1 MKAKQIK
8 TKDNLFY
15 ITFYNLFRTS
25 FLYLYKKITVIGRKD
40 LPKGEAY
47 LITPNHQNSMMDA
60 MAILFTTKMPHPFFL
75 ARADIFKKK
84 LIGYVLGLLKMLPIY
99 RIRDGKDSLQNN
111 DAIFKKTVDVIS
123 QGVPL
128 TIYPEGNHDGHR
140 RFRAVKKGVIRT
152 AFMALEQF
160 PEGKKL
166 YIVPTGIDYNTSYKK
181 AMQDITV
188 YYGKPI
194 CVNEFWET
202 YQKDNA
208 RGERQ
213 LQLEI
218 FRRMPDQ
225 MIHIA
230 TDEYYELYDILR
242 ESACGDVMHNKGV
255 KRCPEQRLY
264 AQQDIIK
271 GLDKALE
278 ANEKPFADIQP
289 KAKAY
294 FKLIKKLDLRE
305 WLFDQ
310 ESYGGGQIVLQIIM
324 AIILFPIALYGRIT
338 NGLQFAFADSK
349 AKKNKDPQWH
359 SSVRY
364 VMGFTMLPISHLIMA
379 CATFFIFDSGW
390 WYLAAVLSFAFSG
403 KYTLHY
409 EVMVKK
415 IMGKIR
421 YNKLRKAPTDDFKK
435 LEALRKEINT
445 FATANL

>member
-1 MKAKQIK
+1 MKAKQIN

-15 ITFYNLFRTS
+15 IIFYNLFRTS
-25 FLYLYKKITVIGRKD
+25 FLYLYKTITVIGRKD

-84 LIGYVLGLLKMLPIY
+84 LIGYILGLLKMLPIY

-140 RFRAVKKGVIRT
+140 RFRAAKKGVIRT

-166 YIVPTGIDYNTSYKK
+166 YIVPTGIDYNTSYQK
-181 AMQDITV
+181 AMQDVTV
-188 YYGKPI
+188 FYGASI
-194 CVNEFWET
+194 CVNDFWAT
-202 YQKDNA
+202 YQEDKA

-230 TDEYYELYDILR
+230 TEEYYELYDIAR
-242 ESACGDVMHNKGV
+242 ESACGEVMKNKGV

-264 AQQDIIK
+264 AQQEIIK

-278 ANEKPFADIQP
+278 ADEKPFAEMQT

-294 FKLIKKLDLRE
+294 LKQIKKVNLRE
-305 WLFDQ
+305 WLFDK
-310 ESYGGGQIVLQIIM
+310 ESYSTGKILLEIIA

-338 NGLQFAFADSK
+338 NGLQYAYADKK
-349 AKKNKDPQWH
+349 ANQNKDPQWR

-364 VMGFTMLPISHLIMA
+364 VMGFTMLPISHLILA
-379 CATFFIFDSGW
+379 CVTFFIFDNGW
-390 WYLAAVLSFAFSG
+390 TYPIAVLTFIFSG
-403 KYTLHY
+403 KYSLHY
-409 EVMVKK
+409 EVWVKK

-421 YNKLRKAPTDDFKK
+421 YNKLRKAPSEDFKT
-435 LEALRKEINT
+435 LELMREELNKFAL
-445 FATANL
+445 ANL

>member
-25 FLYLYKKITVIGRKD
+25 FFYLYKKITVIGRKD
-40 LPKGEAY
+40 LPTGEAY
-47 LITPNHQNSMMDA
+47 LITPTHQNSMMDA

-84 LIGYVLGLLKMLPIY
+84 IIGYFLGLLKMLPIY

-111 DAIFKKTVDVIS
+111 DAIFNKTVNVIS

-128 TIYPEGNHDGHR
+128 TIYPEGNHEGHR

-166 YIVPTGIDYNTSYKK
+166 YIVPTGIDYNTSYQK

-188 YYGKPI
+188 YYGKSI
-194 CVNEFWET
+194 CVNDFWAV
-202 YQKDNA
+202 YQEDKA

-230 TDEYYELYDILR
+230 TEEYYELYDILR
-242 ESACGDVMHNKGV
+242 ESACGEVIKNKGL

-264 AQQDIIK
+264 AQQEIIK
-271 GLDKALE
+271 SLDKALAADE
-278 ANEKPFADIQP
+278 NPFAEMQTE
-289 KAKAY
+289 AKAY
-294 FKLIKKLDLRE
+294 HKLIMKLNLRE
-305 WLFDQ
+305 WLFDK
-310 ESYGGGQIVLQIIM
+310 ERYSTGKIILEIIG

-338 NGLQFAFADSK
+338 NGLQYAYVNSK
-349 AKKNKDPQWH
+349 AEKNKDPQWR
-359 SSVRY
+359 SSVRF
-364 VMGFTMLPISHLIMA
+364 VMGFTMLPISHLILA
-379 CATFFIFDSGW
+379 CATFFIFESGW
-390 WYLAAVLSFAFSG
+390 TYMAAVASFAFSG
-403 KYTLHY
+403 KYSLLY
-409 EVMVKK
+409 EVWVKK
-415 IMGKIR
+415 IMGMIR
-421 YNKLRKAPTDDFKK
+421 YNKFRKTPSADFKK
-435 LEALRKEINT
+435 LEAMREELNK
-445 FATANL
+445 FALVNI